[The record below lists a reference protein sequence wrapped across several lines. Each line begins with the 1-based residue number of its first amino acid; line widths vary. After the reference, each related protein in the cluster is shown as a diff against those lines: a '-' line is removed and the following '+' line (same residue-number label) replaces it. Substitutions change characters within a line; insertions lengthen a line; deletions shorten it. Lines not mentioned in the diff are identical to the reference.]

1 MPRASR
7 AVAESHRRE
16 ILAAAARL
24 IRERGPEQVSVPEF
38 MAAAGLTHGGFYRHF
53 ASKDDLVGQAVASA
67 FATRQAVLDELVDD
81 APDDEWATFLDYYL
95 SERHRDHPA
104 EGCAAV
110 ALAPTAGRGD
120 SDAVRAAYTDGVRAM
135 TAGLQRLRHHDPEHE
150 QDPEHQQDPEHEQD
164 PSAEA
169 LADLATLVGALA
181 LSRACD
187 DPDLSRNILT
197 AARERLLESDPHD
210 HH

>member
-67 FATRQAVLDELVDD
+67 FATRQAVLDELADD
-81 APDDEWATFLDYYL
+81 AHDDGWATFLGHYL

-110 ALAPTAGRGD
+110 ALAPAAGRGD

-135 TAGLQRLRHHDPEHE
+135 TSGLQRLRHHDPEHH
-150 QDPEHQQDPEHEQD
+150 DPEHHDPGHEQE
-164 PSAEA
+164 PSAES

-187 DPDLSRNILT
+187 DPDLSRDILT
-197 AARERLLESDPHD
+197 AARGRLLGSDPHD
-210 HH
+210 NR